1 VFPFLAIGYIGIP
14 IDLINAEISVPAWP
28 IEPMSLDIPPNPEK
42 THKAALADIISKIEA
57 AKNPIIIVDACA
69 LRRNVTKDVQKLIDV
84 SGFPTYVTP
93 MGKGGVDEEQQAY
106 RGCYAGDVSY
116 DEVKQEVIKSD
127 LILEIGGLKSDFN
140 TGGFTYHLDR
150 EKIISFHSFNTTVFY
165 ATYEKVGKKYFTI
178 NMFMNVETSR

>member
-1 VFPFLAIGYIGIP
+1 MAIGYIGIP

-28 IEPMSLDIPPNPEK
+28 IEPMSLNIPPNPEK
-42 THKAALADIISKIEA
+42 THKAALGDIISKIEA
-57 AKNPIIIVDACA
+57 AKNPILMVDACA
-69 LRRNVTKDVQKLIDV
+69 LRRNMTKDVQKLIDV

-93 MGKGGVDEEQQAY
+93 MGKGGVDEAQQSY

-116 DEVKQEVIKSD
+116 DEVKQEVTKSD

-150 EKIISFHSFNTTVFY
+150 EKIIAFHSFNTSVFY
-165 ATYEKVGKKYFTI
+165 ATYEQVGKNSITI
-178 NMFMNVETSR
+178 NMFMSVETSR

>member
-14 IDLINAEISVPAWP
+14 IDLVNAEISVPTWP

-42 THKAALADIISKIEA
+42 THEA
-57 AKNPIIIVDACA
+57 AKSPIIIVDACA
-69 LRRNVTKDVQKLIDV
+69 LRRNMTKDVQKLIDV

-93 MGKGGVDEEQQAY
+93 MGKGGVDEAQQAY

-150 EKIISFHSFNTTVFY
+150 EKIISFHSFNTSVFY
-165 ATYEKVGKKYFTI
+165 ATYEKVGKKSFTI